1 MSFGFVTAY
10 LLRALRWLETM
21 RLALM
26 QARKWLRRRFCW
38 REAAQMCLRDAKGFR
53 SLAKQDLRCWRG
65 CTVAAQEAVSG
76 PVASWQ
82 EMPAFDWDAVQQ
94 PQLEVLP

>member
-1 MSFGFVTAY
+1 MTAY

-26 QARKWLRRRFCW
+26 QARKWLRRGCGLLSLP
-38 REAAQMCLRDAKGFR
+38 CYRDAWH
-53 SLAKQDLRCWRG
+53 LARLAGQDLRCWRD

-82 EMPAFDWDAVQQ
+82 EFLPFDWGSVECEH
-94 PQLEVLP
+94 QLEVRGS

>member
-1 MSFGFVTAY
+1 MIIGHVIAY

-26 QARKWLRRRFCW
+26 QARRWLGRGFGLLSLPCYRDARHLGRLAGQDLNCW
-38 REAAQMCLRDAKGFR
+38 RD
-53 SLAKQDLRCWRG
+53 
-65 CTVAAQEAVSG
+65 CTVAAQIAVSG

-82 EMPAFDWDAVQQ
+82 EMPGFDWSAVVQ